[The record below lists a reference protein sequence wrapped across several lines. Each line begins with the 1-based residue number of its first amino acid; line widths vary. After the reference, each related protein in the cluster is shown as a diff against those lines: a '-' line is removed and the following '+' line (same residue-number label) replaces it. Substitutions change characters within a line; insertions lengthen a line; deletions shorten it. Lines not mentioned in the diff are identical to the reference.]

1 MSKSKKKQLLRK
13 MRNNIIL
20 LAMFICLVLLCMGL
34 LNYINV
40 TLTSLTAR
48 KKEFAVMESIGMTR
62 KQLRKSIVL
71 EGVFYSGIV
80 SVLTVIVGS
89 GVLQALRA
97 VMNQRIAYFTF
108 YHPWDVLGI
117 SILALF
123 AICTVIPLALQRKN
137 AEESVIER
145 LRMYT

>member
-1 MSKSKKKQLLRK
+1 
-13 MRNNIIL
+13 
-20 LAMFICLVLLCMGL
+20 
-34 LNYINV
+34 
-40 TLTSLTAR
+40 
-48 KKEFAVMESIGMTR
+48 MTR

-71 EGVFYSGIV
+71 EGIFYSGIV

-97 VMNQRIAYFTF
+97 VMNRRIAYFTF
-108 YHPWDVLGI
+108 YYPWDVLGI